1 MLGIKKNGKWK
12 VVLLVLSILLVLTGC
27 VGSKGSNDSS
37 GGQSGGQ
44 QTSSPGG
51 QTGQTGGDG
60 AGKVIRVGVGSSLS
74 TGDPHMTGSP
84 ADMAVLINIFDPLVR
99 RDATGKLQP
108 SLAVSWEIVG
118 DKTWEFKLRE
128 GVKFHNGEEFNAES
142 VKFSLERVFKEGS
155 KSPIQELRSFE
166 SVEVVD
172 SHTVRIHTSTV
183 DPYVPD
189 KLALFAGMMVPP
201 NYIQEK
207 GEEYFHSNPVGTGPF
222 IFESWV
228 KDGSLKLKANPD
240 YWGGAPKAAEVE
252 FKFIHDAQARVAALL
267 SGDVDVINSVPATA
281 INSIESNPN
290 LRLDKAEGIRIYYL
304 STAYTSG
311 PTQDKRVRQA
321 ISYAVDTQLL
331 IDKLMGGYAVQIA
344 APIATSNFGADVDL
358 KPYPYDPQK
367 AKQLLAEAGYPNG
380 FEIEMNTQ
388 PGIYTDIAQAIVQML
403 ADVGIK
409 VNLKPLPAA
418 EFEDKYQSG
427 QLAPL
432 WNSGYSVWQGDPTT
446 LISTFFVT
454 GMPRA
459 KYFSDE
465 LDQKINDMK
474 QMTDVEQ
481 RKKALHE
488 ILKILHEDAPWVYL
502 FQGNDLYGVSK
513 NVTWNVPYDQLLEMK
528 TASIQ

>member
-1 MLGIKKNGKWK
+1 M
-12 VVLLVLSILLVLTGC
+12 
-27 VGSKGSNDSS
+27 
-37 GGQSGGQ
+37 
-44 QTSSPGG
+44 
-51 QTGQTGGDG
+51 
-60 AGKVIRVGVGSSLS
+60 
-74 TGDPHMTGSP
+74 
-84 ADMAVLINIFDPLVR
+84 
-99 RDATGKLQP
+99 
-108 SLAVSWEIVG
+108 
-118 DKTWEFKLRE
+118 
-128 GVKFHNGEEFNAES
+128 
-142 VKFSLERVFKEGS
+142 
-155 KSPIQELRSFE
+155 
-166 SVEVVD
+166 
-172 SHTVRIHTSTV
+172 
-183 DPYVPD
+183 
-189 KLALFAGMMVPP
+189 
-201 NYIQEK
+201 
-207 GEEYFHSNPVGTGPF
+207 
-222 IFESWV
+222 
-228 KDGSLKLKANPD
+228 
-240 YWGGAPKAAEVE
+240 
-252 FKFIHDAQARVAALL
+252 
-267 SGDVDVINSVPATA
+267 INSVPATA

>member
-240 YWGGAPKAAEVE
+240 YWGALRKRRRSNSSSFTTPKRAWPPCSAE
-252 FKFIHDAQARVAALL
+252 
-267 SGDVDVINSVPATA
+267 
-281 INSIESNPN
+281 
-290 LRLDKAEGIRIYYL
+290 
-304 STAYTSG
+304 
-311 PTQDKRVRQA
+311 
-321 ISYAVDTQLL
+321 
-331 IDKLMGGYAVQIA
+331 
-344 APIATSNFGADVDL
+344 
-358 KPYPYDPQK
+358 
-367 AKQLLAEAGYPNG
+367 
-380 FEIEMNTQ
+380 
-388 PGIYTDIAQAIVQML
+388 
-403 ADVGIK
+403 
-409 VNLKPLPAA
+409 
-418 EFEDKYQSG
+418 
-427 QLAPL
+427 
-432 WNSGYSVWQGDPTT
+432 
-446 LISTFFVT
+446 
-454 GMPRA
+454 
-459 KYFSDE
+459 
-465 LDQKINDMK
+465 
-474 QMTDVEQ
+474 
-481 RKKALHE
+481 
-488 ILKILHEDAPWVYL
+488 
-502 FQGNDLYGVSK
+502 
-513 NVTWNVPYDQLLEMK
+513 TW
-528 TASIQ
+528 T